1 MSWSRYQ
8 ELYTPA
14 GAFAKRVESITEG
27 NDLASNPNKRPLI
40 PTPGKAPTP
49 TGASRPFWRSRGFW
63 IYLVVLLAINYL
75 ISVVFTSGPS
85 RITVPYT
92 TFIQQLNADN
102 VKDIT
107 AQSNTIQGDFVKA
120 VTTGSQTG
128 ALFQTERPVFATDN
142 LEALLQQHNV
152 PITATAPG
160 SGGSP
165 LLNLLLS
172 FGPALLLIGGFLY
185 LSRRMAAA
193 GPGGILGAF
202 GQSKATL
209 YTADSQTRITFDD
222 VAGIEEAKQ
231 DLAEVVDFL
240 KTPEKYQRLGAQ
252 IPHGILL
259 VGAPG
264 TGKTLLARAVAGES
278 NRPFFSLSAS
288 EFVEAIVGVGA
299 ARVRDLFAK
308 AKAAAPSIIFI
319 DELDAI
325 GRSRAS
331 SASFG
336 ANDERE
342 QTLNQILTEMDG
354 FTPNQNV
361 VVLAATNR
369 PEVLDPALLRP
380 GRFDRRVTVS
390 PPDRTGREAILK
402 IHTRRV
408 SLAPDV
414 DLGDIAGATAGFV
427 GADLHN
433 IVNEAALI
441 AARKGENAVTRAD
454 FDEAIERSVLGL
466 RRPIVLGPDE
476 KRLIAY
482 HESGHALMGLL
493 IPGADPVKKLTI
505 VPRGLSLGSTY
516 SQPIDDRYNYPE
528 SYLRGRITLA
538 LGGRAAEE
546 VAYGAVT
553 TGAESDLQQ
562 VNQLARSM
570 VARFGMSPKLGPINL
585 IQPGDGPAT
594 AEHFSEET
602 AKLLDEEVRRIV
614 DECHREAVR
623 LLTENRDRLDRIA
636 EAVLKKDTLDQDEI
650 YAAAGISKPSDS
662 HPVIAPPL
670 PANGSSRDGDLA
682 KAEVGAG
689 EIRH

>member
-1 MSWSRYQ
+1 M
-8 ELYTPA
+8 
-14 GAFAKRVESITEG
+14 
-27 NDLASNPNKRPLI
+27 ASSPTKRPLI
-40 PTPGKAPTP
+40 PVPKNTPAPAGRP
-49 TGASRPFWRSRGFW
+49 TPFWRNRGFW
-63 IYLVVLLAINYL
+63 IYLLVLLALNYL
-75 ISVVFTSGPS
+75 ITFVFMNGPS
-85 RITVPYT
+85 RATVPYT
-92 TFIQQLNADN
+92 TFIQQLNGDN

-107 AQSNTIQGDFVKA
+107 AQGNSIQGDFKKS
-120 VTTGSQTG
+120 VTYGTASGT
-128 ALFQTERPVFATDN
+128 LFQTERPVFATDN
-142 LEALLQQHNV
+142 LEALLEQHNV
-152 PITATAPG
+152 PISATPPG
-160 SGGSP
+160 TGGSP

-185 LSRRMAAA
+185 LSRRMSSA

-202 GQSKATL
+202 GQSKAQL
-209 YTADSQTRITFDD
+209 YTPDSGPRTTFAD
-222 VAGIEEAKQ
+222 VAGIDEAKQ

-252 IPHGILL
+252 IPHGVLL
-259 VGAPG
+259 VGPPG

-331 SASFG
+331 STTFG

-390 PPDRTGREAILK
+390 PPDKAGREAILR
-402 IHTRRV
+402 IHTRHV
-408 SLAPDV
+408 KLAPGV

-427 GADLHN
+427 GADLRN

-441 AARKGENAVTRAD
+441 AARKGRDAVTRDD

-466 RRPIVLGPDE
+466 RRPITLGADE
-476 KRLIAY
+476 RRLIAY
-482 HESGHALMGLL
+482 HEGGHALMGLL

-562 VNQLARSM
+562 VNQIARSM
-570 VARFGMSPKLGPINL
+570 VARFGMSPRLGPLNL
-585 IQPGDGPAT
+585 TQPGDGAPAQ
-594 AEHFSEET
+594 HFSEET
-602 AKLLDEEVRRIV
+602 ARLLDEEVRRIV
-614 DECHREAVR
+614 EECHREAVR
-623 LLTENRDRLDRIA
+623 LLTENRDRLDRLA

-650 YAAAGISKPSDS
+650 YAVTGISRPPSVR
-662 HPVIAPPL
+662 PVIAPPL
-670 PANGSSRDGDLA
+670 PPNGSSKDRDLA
-682 KAEVGAG
+682 HDEVGS
-689 EIRH
+689 EIER

>member
-1 MSWSRYQ
+1 LATSPTKRP
-8 ELYTPA
+8 LLPTPGTPTPA
-14 GAFAKRVESITEG
+14 GG
-27 NDLASNPNKRPLI
+27 P
-40 PTPGKAPTP
+40 
-49 TGASRPFWRSRGFW
+49 RPFWRSRGFW
-63 IYLVVLLAINYL
+63 IYLVVLLVANYL
-75 ISVVFTSGPS
+75 ISVVFTSGPP
-85 RITVPYT
+85 RVTIPYT
-92 TFIQQLNADN
+92 TFIQQVNTDN

-107 AQSNTIQGDFVKA
+107 AQSNSIQGDFKKP
-120 VTTGSQTG
+120 VTYGSASGT
-128 ALFQTERPVFATDN
+128 LFQTERPVFATDD
-142 LEALLQQHNV
+142 LVALLEQHNV
-152 PITATAPG
+152 PIMATPPG
-160 SGGSP
+160 SGSP
-165 LLNLLLS
+165 LLTLLIS
-172 FGPALLLIGGFLY
+172 FGPALLLIGGLLY
-185 LSRRMAAA
+185 LSRRMATT
-193 GPGGILGAF
+193 GPGGILCAF
-202 GQSKATL
+202 GQSRAQLFTP
-209 YTADSQTRITFDD
+209 DSGPRTTFAD
-222 VAGIEEAKQ
+222 VAGIDEAKAE
-231 DLAEVVDFL
+231 LAEVVDFL

-259 VGAPG
+259 VGPPG

-331 SASFG
+331 SATFG

-354 FTPNQNV
+354 FTQNQNV

-390 PPDRTGREAILK
+390 PPDKAGREAILR
-402 IHTRRV
+402 IHTRNV
-408 SLAPDV
+408 KVAPTV
-414 DLGDIAGATAGFV
+414 DLADVAGATAGFV
-427 GADLHN
+427 GADLRN

-441 AARKGENAVTRAD
+441 AARKGEDMVTRAD

-482 HESGHALMGLL
+482 HEGGHALMGLL

-528 SYLRGRITLA
+528 SYLRGRIILA

-546 VAYGAVT
+546 VAYGAIT

-585 IQPGDGPAT
+585 TQPGDGAA

-614 DECHREAVR
+614 EECHREAVR
-623 LLTENRDRLDRIA
+623 LLTENRDRLDRLA

-650 YAAAGISKPSDS
+650 YAATGLSRPASTRPA
-662 HPVIAPPL
+662 IAPPL
-670 PANGSSRDGDLA
+670 PPNGSSRDGDLA
-682 KAEVGAG
+682 KDEVGS
-689 EIRH
+689 EIER

>member
-1 MSWSRYQ
+1 MY
-8 ELYTPA
+8 
-14 GAFAKRVESITEG
+14 
-27 NDLASNPNKRPLI
+27 LI
-40 PTPGKAPTP
+40 
-49 TGASRPFWRSRGFW
+49 
-63 IYLVVLLAINYL
+63 VLLILNYVL
-75 ISVVFTSGPS
+75 SLFFMSGPS
-85 RITVPYT
+85 RTTIPYT
-92 TFIQQLNADN
+92 TFIAELNNDN
-102 VKDIT
+102 VKDIS
-107 AQSNTIQGDFVKA
+107 AQGNSIQGDFKKIVIY
-120 VTTGSQTG
+120 GSASGT
-128 ALFQTERPVFATDN
+128 LFQTERPVFASDN
-142 LEALLQQHNV
+142 LEASLEQHGV
-152 PITATAPG
+152 PTTATPPG
-160 SGGSP
+160 SGTSP
-165 LLNLLLS
+165 LLSILIS
-172 FGPALLLIGGFLY
+172 FGPALLLIGGILY
-185 LSRRMAAA
+185 LSRRTAGA

-202 GQSKATL
+202 GRSQAKL
-209 YTADSQTRITFDD
+209 YTPDSGPRTTFAD
-222 VAGIEEAKQ
+222 VAGIDEAKA

-259 VGAPG
+259 VGPPG

-299 ARVRDLFAK
+299 ARVRDLFAQ

-380 GRFDRRVTVS
+380 GRFDRRVAVA
-390 PPDRTGREAILK
+390 PPDRAGREAILK
-402 IHTRRV
+402 LHARNVRV
-408 SLAPDV
+408 APGV
-414 DLGDIAGATAGFV
+414 DLGDVAGATAGFV
-427 GADLHN
+427 GADLAN

-441 AARKGENAVTRAD
+441 AARKGEDQVTHDD
-454 FDEAIERSVLGL
+454 FDDAIERSVLGL

-476 KRLIAY
+476 RRLIAY

-493 IPGADPVKKLTI
+493 VPGADPVKKLTI

-528 SYLRGRITLA
+528 SYLRSRITLA

-562 VNQLARSM
+562 VNQIARSM
-570 VARFGMSPKLGPINL
+570 VLRYGMSPKLGPINL
-585 IQPGDGPAT
+585 TQPGGGDGAFT
-594 AEHFSEET
+594 AEQFSQET
-602 AKLLDEEVRRIV
+602 AQLVDDEVRRIV
-614 DECHREAVR
+614 EECHREAIR
-623 LLTENRDRLDRIA
+623 LLTENRDRLDRLA
-636 EAVLKKDTLDQDEI
+636 AAVLKKDTLEQDEI
-650 YAAAGISKPSDS
+650 YAAAGVAPPKTSR
-662 HPVIAPPL
+662 PVIAPPL

-682 KAEVGAG
+682 KEEVGSA
-689 EIRH
+689 EIKH

>member
-1 MSWSRYQ
+1 
-8 ELYTPA
+8 
-14 GAFAKRVESITEG
+14 
-27 NDLASNPNKRPLI
+27 LASNPTKRPLL
-40 PTPGKAPTP
+40 PTPGRPPTP
-49 TGASRPFWRSRGFW
+49 SGTPGAPGQPGAARPFWRSRGFW
-63 IYLVVLLAINYL
+63 IYLVVLLVLNYV
-75 ISVVFTSGPS
+75 ISIVFTSGPS
-85 RITVPYT
+85 RVTVPYT
-92 TFIQQLNADN
+92 TFIAQVNEDN
-102 VKDIT
+102 VKDVS
-107 AQSNTIQGDFVKA
+107 AQGNSIQGDFKKS
-120 VTTGSQTG
+120 VTYGTASGT
-128 ALFQTERPVFATDN
+128 AFQTERPVFAQDN
-142 LEALLQQHNV
+142 LVTTLQQHNV
-152 PITATAPG
+152 PLTATPPG
-160 SGGSP
+160 SGSP
-165 LLNLLLS
+165 LLTLLIS
-172 FGPALLLIGGFLY
+172 FGPALLLIGGLLY
-185 LSRRMAAA
+185 LSRRMQTG

-202 GQSKATL
+202 GQSQAKL
-209 YTADSQTRITFDD
+209 FTADSGPKTTFAD
-222 VAGIEEAKQ
+222 VAGIDEAKQ
-231 DLAEVVDFL
+231 DLFQVVDFL
-240 KTPEKYQRLGAQ
+240 RTPEKYERLGAQ

-259 VGAPG
+259 VGPPG

-331 SASFG
+331 SATFG

-390 PPDRTGREAILK
+390 PPDRVGREAILK
-402 IHTRRV
+402 IHTRNLR
-408 SLAPDV
+408 LAPGVNLD
-414 DLGDIAGATAGFV
+414 DIAGATAGFV
-427 GADLHN
+427 GADLRN
-433 IVNEAALI
+433 IANEAALI
-441 AARKGENAVTRAD
+441 AAQKGEDQVTQGD

-493 IPGADPVKKLTI
+493 VPGADPVKKLTI

-570 VARFGMSPKLGPINL
+570 VARFGMSPKLGPLNL
-585 IQPGDGPAT
+585 TQPGDGAVV
-594 AEHFSEET
+594 EHFSEET
-602 AKLLDEEVRRIV
+602 SRILDEEVRRIV
-614 DECHREAVR
+614 DECHRDAVR
-623 LLTENRDRLDRIA
+623 ILTENRDRLDRLA
-636 EAVLKKDTLDQDEI
+636 EAVLKKDTLDQAEI
-650 YAAAGISKPSDS
+650 YAAAGITPPASG

-670 PANGSSRDGDLA
+670 PANGSTRDGDLA
-682 KAEVGAG
+682 KDEVGA
-689 EIRH
+689 EIRR

>member
-1 MSWSRYQ
+1 LAARPNLRGPAPISRRPGS
-8 ELYTPA
+8 PA
-14 GAFAKRVESITEG
+14 GG
-27 NDLASNPNKRPLI
+27 
-40 PTPGKAPTP
+40 PT
-49 TGASRPFWRSRGFW
+49 PFWRSRGFW
-63 IYLVVLLAINYL
+63 IYLIVLLALNYL
-75 ISVVFTSGPS
+75 ITFFFMSGPS
-85 RITVPYT
+85 RMTVPYS
-92 TFIQQLNADN
+92 TFFEQVTANN
-102 VKDIT
+102 VQDIS
-107 AQSNTIQGDFVKA
+107 AQGNSIQGDFKKA
-120 VTTGSQTG
+120 VSYGGTSGTP
-128 ALFQTERPVFATDN
+128 FQTERPVFAMDN
-142 LEALLQQHNV
+142 LEALLQQNKV
-152 PITATAPG
+152 TVAAKPV
-160 SGGSP
+160 GGQSTF
-165 LLNLLLS
+165 LSLLLS
-172 FGPALLLIGGFLY
+172 FGPALLLVGGILY
-185 LSRRMAAA
+185 LNRRMSSA

-202 GQSKATL
+202 GRSRAKL
-209 YTADSQTRITFDD
+209 YTPDEETRVTFAD

-240 KTPEKYQRLGAQ
+240 KSPEKYQRLGAQ
-252 IPHGILL
+252 IPHGVLL
-259 VGAPG
+259 VGPPG

-299 ARVRDLFAK
+299 ARVRDLFAQ
-308 AKAAAPSIIFI
+308 AKAASPSIIFI

-331 SASFG
+331 SVSFG

-354 FTPNQNV
+354 FSPSQNV

-390 PPDRTGREAILK
+390 PPDRKGREAILR
-402 IHTRRV
+402 IHTRKV
-408 SLAPDV
+408 KLAPDV
-414 DLGDIAGATAGFV
+414 NLEDIAGATAGFV
-427 GADLHN
+427 GADLRN

-441 AARKGENAVTRAD
+441 AARKGEDTVSRTD

-493 IPGADPVKKLTI
+493 TPGADPVKKLTI

-528 SYLRGRITLA
+528 SYLRARIALA

-546 VAYGAVT
+546 VAYGTVT

-562 VNQLARSM
+562 VNQVARSM
-570 VARFGMSPKLGPINL
+570 VVRFGMSPKVGPINL
-585 IQPGDGPAT
+585 VQPGDGAT
-594 AEHFSEET
+594 VEHFSEAT
-602 AKLLDEEVRRIV
+602 ARLLDEEVRRIV

-623 LLTENRDRLDRIA
+623 LLTENRERLDHLA

-650 YAAAGISKPSDS
+650 YDAAGVRQPRSNRPTL
-662 HPVIAPPL
+662 APPL
-670 PANGSSRDGDLA
+670 PANGSTRDGDLA
-682 KAEVGAG
+682 KEEAG
-689 EIRH
+689 SEITH

>member
-1 MSWSRYQ
+1 MATSP
-8 ELYTPA
+8 T
-14 GAFAKRVESITEG
+14 
-27 NDLASNPNKRPLI
+27 KRPLI
-40 PTPGKAPTP
+40 PAPRQAPPAAGGP
-49 TGASRPFWRSRGFW
+49 TPFWRSRGFW
-63 IYLVVLLAINYL
+63 IYLVVLLAINYIL
-75 ISVVFTSGPS
+75 TLVFMNGPS

-92 TFIQQLNADN
+92 TFIQQVKADN
-102 VKDIT
+102 VKDVT
-107 AQSNTIQGDFVKA
+107 AQSNSIQGDFKTS
-120 VTTGSQTG
+120 VTYGSTSG
-128 ALFQTERPVFATDN
+128 ALFQTERPVFATDSLDVL
-142 LEALLQQHNV
+142 LEQHNV
-152 PITATAPG
+152 PITATPPG

-165 LLNLLLS
+165 LLNLLIS
-172 FGPALLLIGGFLY
+172 FGPALLLIGGLLY
-185 LSRRMAAA
+185 LSRRMATT

-202 GQSKATL
+202 GQSKAKL
-209 YTADSQTRITFDD
+209 YTADSGPRTTFAD
-222 VAGIEEAKQ
+222 VAGIDEAKQ

-259 VGAPG
+259 VGPPG

-278 NRPFFSLSAS
+278 ERPFFSLSAS

-331 SASFG
+331 SATFG

-354 FTPNQNV
+354 FTQNQSV

-390 PPDRTGREAILK
+390 PPDKAGREAILR
-402 IHTRRV
+402 IHTRNV
-408 SLAPDV
+408 KLAPGV

-427 GADLHN
+427 GADLRN
-433 IVNEAALI
+433 IVNEAALV
-441 AARKGENAVTRAD
+441 AARKGEDLVTRAD

-466 RRPIVLGPDE
+466 RRPIVLGPDDR
-476 KRLIAY
+476 RLIAY

-493 IPGADPVKKLTI
+493 VPGSDPVKKLTI

-528 SYLRGRITLA
+528 SYLRGRIILA

-562 VNQLARSM
+562 VNQVARSM

-585 IQPGDGPAT
+585 TQPGDGAAT
-594 AEHFSEET
+594 EHFSEET
-602 AKLLDEEVRRIV
+602 SRLLDEEVRRIV
-614 DECHREAVR
+614 EECHRESVR
-623 LLTENRDRLDRIA
+623 LLTENRDRLDRLA

-650 YAAAGISKPSDS
+650 YAATGITRPAAR
-662 HPVIAPPL
+662 PVIAPPL
-670 PANGSSRDGDLA
+670 PPNGSSKDRDLA
-682 KAEVGAG
+682 RDEVGS
-689 EIRH
+689 EIER

>member
-1 MSWSRYQ
+1 MASSPTRRPQ
-8 ELYTPA
+8 LPTARPPGAPA
-14 GAFAKRVESITEG
+14 GG
-27 NDLASNPNKRPLI
+27 
-40 PTPGKAPTP
+40 PT
-49 TGASRPFWRSRGFW
+49 PFWRNRGFW
-63 IYLVVLLAINYL
+63 IYLVVLLLLNYV
-75 ISVVFTSGPS
+75 ISIVFTGGPS
-85 RITVPYT
+85 RMTVPYT
-92 TFIQQLNADN
+92 TFIEQVNADN

-107 AQSNTIQGDFVKA
+107 AQSNSIQGDFKA
-120 VTTGSQTG
+120 SVTYGSASGT
-128 ALFQTERPVFATDN
+128 LFQTERPVFAQDN
-142 LEALLQQHNV
+142 LEALLKQHNV
-152 PITATAPG
+152 TVAATPPG
-160 SGGSP
+160 SGQSP

-185 LSRRMAAA
+185 LSRRMQTA

-202 GQSKATL
+202 GQSRAKL
-209 YTADSQTRITFDD
+209 YTADSGPRTTFAD
-222 VAGIEEAKQ
+222 VAGIDEAKQ
-231 DLAEVVDFL
+231 DLAQVVDFL

-259 VGAPG
+259 VGPPG
-264 TGKTLLARAVAGES
+264 TGKTLLARAVAGEAS
-278 NRPFFSLSAS
+278 RPFFSLSAS

-308 AKAAAPSIIFI
+308 AKEAAPSIIFI

-331 SASFG
+331 SATFG

-390 PPDRTGREAILK
+390 PPDRAGREAILK
-402 IHTRRV
+402 IHTRNLR
-408 SLAPDV
+408 LAPDV
-414 DLGDIAGATAGFV
+414 NLGEIAGATAGFV
-427 GADLHN
+427 GADLRN
-433 IVNEAALI
+433 IANEAALL
-441 AARKGENAVTRAD
+441 AAQKGEDLVTQAD

-493 IPGADPVKKLTI
+493 VPGADPVKKLTI

-562 VNQLARSM
+562 VNQIARSM
-570 VARFGMSPKLGPINL
+570 VARFGMSPKLGPLNL
-585 IQPGDGPAT
+585 IQPGDGAIT
-594 AEHFSEET
+594 QHFSEET
-602 AKLLDEEVRRIV
+602 SKLLDEEVRRIV
-614 DECHREAVR
+614 DECHRESVR
-623 LLTENRDRLDRIA
+623 ILTENRDRLDRLA

-650 YAAAGISKPSDS
+650 YAAAGISPPPSP
-662 HPVIAPPL
+662 HPTIAPPL
-670 PANGSSRDGDLA
+670 PGNGSSRDRDLA
-682 KAEVGAG
+682 KDEVGS
-689 EIRH
+689 EIHR

>member
-1 MSWSRYQ
+1 M
-8 ELYTPA
+8 
-14 GAFAKRVESITEG
+14 
-27 NDLASNPNKRPLI
+27 ASSPTKRPLL
-40 PTPGKAPTP
+40 PGRGGAPAP
-49 TGASRPFWRSRGFW
+49 AGSAKPFWRNRGFW
-63 IYLVVLLAINYL
+63 IYLVVLLGLNYL
-75 ISVVFTSGPS
+75 ISIVFTSGPA

-92 TFIQQLNADN
+92 TFIEQVNADN
-102 VKDIT
+102 VKGIT
-107 AQSNTIQGDFVKA
+107 AQANSIQGDFKKS
-120 VTTGSQTG
+120 VTSGSESGTS
-128 ALFQTERPVFATDN
+128 FQTERPTFATDN
-142 LEALLQQHNV
+142 LDALLGQHNV
-152 PITATAPG
+152 PISAKPPG

-185 LSRRMAAA
+185 LSRRMSSA

-209 YTADSQTRITFDD
+209 YAPDSGTRITFAD

-299 ARVRDLFAK
+299 SRVRDLFAK

-331 SASFG
+331 SATFG

-380 GRFDRRVTVS
+380 GRFDRRVTVNA
-390 PPDRTGREAILK
+390 PDKAGREAILK
-402 IHTRRV
+402 IHTRNV
-408 SLAPDV
+408 ALAADV

-427 GADLHN
+427 GADLRN
-433 IVNEAALI
+433 IVNEAALV
-441 AARKGENAVTRAD
+441 AARKGKTAVTRED

-466 RRPIVLGPDE
+466 RRPIVLGADE

-493 IPGADPVKKLTI
+493 VPGTDPVKKLTI

-562 VNQLARSM
+562 VNQIARSM
-570 VARFGMSPKLGPINL
+570 VARFGMSPKLGPLNL
-585 IQPGDGPAT
+585 TQPGDGGAPAQ
-594 AEHFSEET
+594 HFSEET

-614 DECHREAVR
+614 EECHRESVR
-623 LLTENRDRLDRIA
+623 LLTENRDRLDHLA

-650 YAAAGISKPSDS
+650 YAAAGISKPATPR
-662 HPVIAPPL
+662 PVIAPAL
-670 PANGSSRDGDLA
+670 PANGSSHDGDLA
-682 KAEVGAG
+682 KDEVGS
-689 EIRH
+689 EIRRS

>member
-1 MSWSRYQ
+1 VAT
-8 ELYTPA
+8 TP
-14 GAFAKRVESITEG
+14 T
-27 NDLASNPNKRPLI
+27 KRPLVPNPLRPSARNGSPGAGQPGR
-40 PTPGKAPTP
+40 PT
-49 TGASRPFWRSRGFW
+49 PFWRSRGFW
-63 IYLVVLLAINYL
+63 IYLVILLLLNYV
-75 ISVVFTSGPS
+75 ISVLFTSGPP

-92 TFIQQLNADN
+92 TFIQQVNADN
-102 VKDIT
+102 VKAIT
-107 AQSNTIQGDFVKA
+107 AQGNSIQGDFKKS
-120 VTTGSQTG
+120 VTYGTASGVQ
-128 ALFQTERPVFATDN
+128 FQTERPVFAQDN
-142 LEALLQQHNV
+142 LLTLLQQHNAPV
-152 PITATAPG
+152 TATPPG
-160 SGGSP
+160 AGSP
-165 LLNLLLS
+165 LLSLLIS
-172 FGPALLLIGGFLY
+172 FGPALLLIGGLLY
-185 LSRRMAAA
+185 LSRRMQTG

-202 GQSKATL
+202 GQSQAKLFTP
-209 YTADSQTRITFDD
+209 DSGPKTTFAD
-222 VAGIEEAKQ
+222 VAGIDEAKAE
-231 DLAEVVDFL
+231 LAEVVDFL
-240 KTPEKYQRLGAQ
+240 KMPEKYQKLGAQ

-259 VGAPG
+259 VGPPG

-308 AKAAAPSIIFI
+308 AKAAAPSIVFI

-331 SASFG
+331 SATFG

-354 FTPNQNV
+354 FQPNQNV

-390 PPDRTGREAILK
+390 PPDKVGREAILK
-402 IHTRRV
+402 IHTRNVR
-408 SLAPDV
+408 LAPDV
-414 DLGDIAGATAGFV
+414 DLADVAGATAGFV
-427 GADLHN
+427 GADLRN

-441 AARKGENAVTRAD
+441 AARKNEDVVTRAD

-466 RRPIVLGPDE
+466 RRPIVLSPDD

-493 IPGADPVKKLTI
+493 VPGADPVKKLTI

-553 TGAESDLQQ
+553 TGAEADLQQ
-562 VNQLARSM
+562 VNQIARSM
-570 VARFGMSPKLGPINL
+570 VVRYGMSPKLGPLNL
-585 IQPGDGPAT
+585 TQPGDGA
-594 AEHFSEET
+594 AVEHFSEET
-602 AKLLDEEVRRIV
+602 SQLLDEEVRRIV
-614 DECHREAVR
+614 DECHRESVR
-623 LLTENRDRLDRIA
+623 MLTENRDRLDRLA
-636 EAVLKKDTLDQDEI
+636 EAVLKKDTLDTDEI
-650 YAAAGISKPSDS
+650 YAATGISKPESGR
-662 HPVIAPPL
+662 PVIAPPL
-670 PANGSSRDGDLA
+670 PGNGSSRDGDLA
-682 KAEVGAG
+682 KDEVGA
-689 EIRH
+689 EIHR